1 MIVLGIDPGISNTG
15 YGVVERRGGA
25 LLALDGGVIV
35 THKDTPLEQR
45 LVAIADR
52 IAALIDQHKPDAM
65 AIESETAF
73 GKNAESAFLVGQAN
87 PNNFGVQVITA
98 RGDIYIDSSY
108 FGQFE
113 LDEKVQ
119 VKKRSE
125 FILPATVKVDM
136 ISAIKN
142 QRDLYKKKEALVKI
156 QGTAMVKKSGFSKE
170 IPINYE
176 HIRKY

>member
-1 MIVLGIDPGISNTG
+1 MRSILSILPIFLIVLSSCGTSNLKEPEYRDIRNIRLINLGPLQSTA
-15 YGVVERRGGA
+15 GV
-25 LLALDGGVIV
+25 D
-35 THKDTPLEQR
+35 
-45 LVAIADR
+45 LVYY
-52 IAALIDQHKPDAM
+52 
-65 AIESETAF
+65 
-73 GKNAESAFLVGQAN
+73 N
-87 PNNFGVQVITA
+87 PNKFGVQLETA

-142 QRDLYKKKEALVKI
+142 QRDLYKKKEALVRI
-156 QGTAMVKKSGFSKE
+156 QGTAVVRKAGFSKE
-170 IPINYE
+170 VPISYE
-176 HIRKY
+176 RMENIERFRTLVTTNPQQ

>member
-1 MIVLGIDPGISNTG
+1 MILSSCGTNNVKEPEYRDIRNIRLINLGPLQSTA
-15 YGVVERRGGA
+15 GV
-25 LLALDGGVIV
+25 D
-35 THKDTPLEQR
+35 
-45 LVAIADR
+45 
-52 IAALIDQHKPDAM
+52 LIYY
-65 AIESETAF
+65 
-73 GKNAESAFLVGQAN
+73 N
-87 PNNFGVQVITA
+87 PNNFGVQVATA
-98 RGDIYIDSSY
+98 RGAIYIDSSY

-142 QRDLYKKKEALVKI
+142 HRDLYKKKEALVKI

-176 HIRKY
+176 HIQNIERFRTLVTTNPQQ

>member
-1 MIVLGIDPGISNTG
+1 MKPILSILIM
-15 YGVVERRGGA
+15 
-25 LLALDGGVIV
+25 
-35 THKDTPLEQR
+35 
-45 LVAIADR
+45 
-52 IAALIDQHKPDAM
+52 ALIILSSCGTNNVKEPEYRDIRNIRLINLGPLQ
-65 AIESETAF
+65 STA
-73 GKNAESAFLVGQAN
+73 AVDLVYYN
-87 PNNFGVQVITA
+87 PNSFGVQVTAA

-136 ISAIKN
+136 IGVIKN
-142 QRDLYKKKEALVKI
+142 QGELYKKKEALVKI

-170 IPINYE
+170 IPISYE
-176 HIRKY
+176 HMENIERFRTLVTTNPQQ

>member
-1 MIVLGIDPGISNTG
+1 MKPGLSILIIFSIIFSSCGTNNVKEPEYRDIRNIRLINLGPLQSTA
-15 YGVVERRGGA
+15 GV
-25 LLALDGGVIV
+25 D
-35 THKDTPLEQR
+35 
-45 LVAIADR
+45 LVYY
-52 IAALIDQHKPDAM
+52 
-65 AIESETAF
+65 
-73 GKNAESAFLVGQAN
+73 N
-87 PNNFGVQVITA
+87 PNSFGVQVITA

-113 LDEKVQ
+113 LNEKVQ

-142 QRDLYKKKEALVKI
+142 QRDLFKKKEALVKV

-170 IPINYE
+170 IPISYE
-176 HIRKY
+176 HMENIERFRTLVTTNPQQ

>member
-1 MIVLGIDPGISNTG
+1 MKPGLSILIIFSIIFSSCGTNNVKEPEYRDIRNIRLINLGPLQSTA
-15 YGVVERRGGA
+15 GV
-25 LLALDGGVIV
+25 D
-35 THKDTPLEQR
+35 
-45 LVAIADR
+45 LVYY
-52 IAALIDQHKPDAM
+52 
-65 AIESETAF
+65 
-73 GKNAESAFLVGQAN
+73 N
-87 PNNFGVQVITA
+87 PNSFGVQVITA

-113 LDEKVQ
+113 LNEKVQ

-142 QRDLYKKKEALVKI
+142 HRDLYKKKEALVKI
-156 QGTAMVKKSGFSKE
+156 QGTAMIKKSGFSKE

-176 HIRKY
+176 HIQNIERFRTLVTTNPQQ

>member
-1 MIVLGIDPGISNTG
+1 LINLGPLQSTA
-15 YGVVERRGGA
+15 GV
-25 LLALDGGVIV
+25 D
-35 THKDTPLEQR
+35 
-45 LVAIADR
+45 LVYY
-52 IAALIDQHKPDAM
+52 
-65 AIESETAF
+65 
-73 GKNAESAFLVGQAN
+73 N
-87 PNNFGVQVITA
+87 PNSFGVQVITA

-113 LDEKVQ
+113 LNEKVQ

-142 QRDLYKKKEALVKI
+142 QRDLFKKKEALVKV

-170 IPINYE
+170 IPISYE
-176 HIRKY
+176 HMENIERFRTLVTTNPQQ

>member
-1 MIVLGIDPGISNTG
+1 MKPILPTLIISLIILSSCGTNHIQEPEYRDVRNIRLINLGPLQSTA
-15 YGVVERRGGA
+15 GV
-25 LLALDGGVIV
+25 D
-35 THKDTPLEQR
+35 
-45 LVAIADR
+45 LVYY
-52 IAALIDQHKPDAM
+52 
-65 AIESETAF
+65 
-73 GKNAESAFLVGQAN
+73 N
-87 PNNFGVQVITA
+87 PNKFGVQVSTA

-142 QRDLYKKKEALVKI
+142 QRDLYKKKEALVRI
-156 QGTAMVKKSGFSKE
+156 QGTAVVKKSGFSKE
-170 IPINYE
+170 IPISYE
-176 HIRKY
+176 HMENIERFRTLVTTNPQQ

>member
-1 MIVLGIDPGISNTG
+1 MRSILSILTISLIILSSCTNNVKEPEYRDIRNIRLINLGPLQSTA
-15 YGVVERRGGA
+15 GV
-25 LLALDGGVIV
+25 D
-35 THKDTPLEQR
+35 
-45 LVAIADR
+45 LVYY
-52 IAALIDQHKPDAM
+52 
-65 AIESETAF
+65 
-73 GKNAESAFLVGQAN
+73 N
-87 PNNFGVQVITA
+87 PNKFGVQVVTA
-98 RGDIYIDSSY
+98 RGNIYIDSSY

-142 QRDLYKKKEALVKI
+142 QRDLFKKKEALVKI

-170 IPINYE
+170 IPISYE
-176 HIRKY
+176 HMENIERFRTLVTTTPQQ